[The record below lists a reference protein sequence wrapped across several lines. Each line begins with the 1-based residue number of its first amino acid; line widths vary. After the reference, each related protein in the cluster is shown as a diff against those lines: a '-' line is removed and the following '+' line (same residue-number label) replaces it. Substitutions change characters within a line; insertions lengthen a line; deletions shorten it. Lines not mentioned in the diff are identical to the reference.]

1 MLKKAIIALLLL
13 SVVML
18 SMIGCGSAKNNSGFS
33 TEAVVQTENAS
44 ESPQSRP
51 SESAGDSGGS
61 SAALNAAAS
70 QINSGHKIIQTG
82 EIQIETLEF
91 EKSVS
96 AITGYIASVGGYT
109 ENSSI
114 RGNRTSV
121 RVAGSLQSASFTF
134 RVPQDKYTGL
144 FDDFNE
150 FGTVVFRQSR
160 GEDIT
165 DNYFDT
171 EARLK
176 SLNIQHERLLSLLQ
190 KAERME
196 DILAIEKELQNTLYE
211 IESYTGTIK
220 KWDSLVSFS
229 TVEVSIRE
237 VSEIQPAAASGRGLF
252 SRMSFGFTSSLKEL
266 WALTQGLIV
275 FIVSAL
281 PFIIPLSAIAAAV
294 YYFLKRKRVKR
305 EAPAPDSKDE

>member
-1 MLKKAIIALLLL
+1 MLKKAIITLLLL
-13 SVVML
+13 SVVIL
-18 SMIGCGSAKNNSGFS
+18 SMSGCGSSKGHSDFS
-33 TEAVVQTENAS
+33 AEVAVKTESAS
-44 ESPQSRP
+44 ASPQSRP

-61 SAALNAAAS
+61 PQAFNAASS

-96 AITGYIASVGGYT
+96 AITKYIASVGGYT
-109 ENSSI
+109 ESSSI
-114 RGNRTSV
+114 SGNRTSA
-121 RVAGSLQSASFTF
+121 RGIGSLKNAFFTF
-134 RVPQDKYTGL
+134 RVPQDKYAGL

-165 DNYFDT
+165 DSYFDT

-190 KAERME
+190 KAEKME
-196 DILAIEKELQNTLYE
+196 DILAIEKELQSTLYQ
-211 IESYTGTIK
+211 IESHTGTIK

-237 VSEIQPAAASGRGLF
+237 VGEIQPEASGKGLF
-252 SRMSFGFTSSLKEL
+252 SRMYFGFTSSLKQL
-266 WALTQGLIV
+266 WTLTQGLLI

-294 YYFLKRKRVKR
+294 YYFLRKRRKKV
-305 EAPAPDSKDE
+305 APAPDRKDEE